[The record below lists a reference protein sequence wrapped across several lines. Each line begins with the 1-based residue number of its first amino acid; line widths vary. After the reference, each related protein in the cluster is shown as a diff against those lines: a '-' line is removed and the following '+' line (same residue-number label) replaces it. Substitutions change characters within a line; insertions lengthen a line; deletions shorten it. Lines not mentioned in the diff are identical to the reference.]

1 MPIFGGQKKQPIE
14 RRRLNNMAV
23 EGEKPATPPL
33 PPPPGLE
40 PPRRVPP
47 PSLFPSRHEL
57 IFHCQLAHGSPTREI
72 KDFSNVKELYARIAE
87 VFGISPSE
95 VCFVQTRHSSFP
107 LPHPLLILVLS
118 WLEPGTM
125 FPVRIIFQMHPWLVH
140 MHVIFTSSVNVPVQA
155 TE

>member
-1 MPIFGGQKKQPIE
+1 
-14 RRRLNNMAV
+14 MAV

-87 VFGISPSE
+87 AFGISPSE
-95 VCFVQTRHSSFP
+95 VCFVQTRHSSPPTPPPDISTLMAGAWNNVSSSDNFP
-107 LPHPLLILVLS
+107 DASLVGS
-118 WLEPGTM
+118 HAV
-125 FPVRIIFQMHPWLVH
+125 F
-140 MHVIFTSSVNVPVQA
+140 FTSYFNMPMQA